1 MKTVSMVGTFPPHK
15 GISDTCVEQ
24 VKSLCGKVRI
34 KFIDFRHLY
43 PKWLY
48 PGTLIVDDFE
58 IPRLEHVTIARIISW
73 YNPFSWIKAA
83 FAAEGEILHV
93 HWWTYVLFAPLF
105 TIVTI
110 NRWRGRTIVCNVHNV
125 RGHESNPIDTLCT
138 RVFLSRID
146 CLIAHTADS
155 KAKIHRQFN
164 IDRSRIEVIP
174 LGIPDF
180 IVGRASRPE
189 ARNRLGIDAHKKVI
203 LCFGH
208 IRKYKGIGTLIQ
220 AFAQVRRKMDDC
232 LLVIAGETWVDWKPY
247 QDLIDSLGVGDD
259 ILLKLAFIDIRDV
272 KYYFHAADLVVLPY
286 SHFDGQSGPGRI
298 ALGYQ
303 KPMVVSNVG
312 GLPDLVPKVC
322 VFQAGNVDELAQKI
336 HSIVAD
342 EEVLHR
348 LHRYA
353 KAKNEALKWAN
364 IAGQT
369 LALYRRRR

>member
-24 VKSLCGKVRI
+24 VKSLCGKVKV
-34 KFIDFRHLY
+34 KFIDFKHLY
-43 PKWLY
+43 PKRFY
-48 PGTLIVDDFE
+48 PGTLIVRDFE
-58 IPRLEHVTIARIISW
+58 IPRLENVTIAKLISW

-83 FAAEGEILHV
+83 FAAEGDILHV
-93 HWWTYVLFAPLF
+93 HWWTYLLFAPLF

-110 NRWRGRTIVCNVHNV
+110 NRWRGRTIICNVHNV
-125 RGHESNPIDTLCT
+125 QGHESNPIDTLCT
-138 RVFLSRID
+138 RLFLSRMD

-155 KAKIHRQFN
+155 KAKIHSQFQ
-164 IDRSRIEVIP
+164 IDHARIEVIP

-180 IVGRASRPE
+180 IVGSASRSE
-189 ARNRLGIDAHKKVI
+189 ARKKLGISAHKKVL

-208 IRKYKGIGTLIQ
+208 IRKYKGIDILIQ
-220 AFAQVRRKMDDC
+220 AFAQVRRKMDHC

-247 QDLIDSLGVGDD
+247 QDLIDSHGLADV
-259 ILLKLAFIDIRDV
+259 ILLKLAFIDTRDV

-286 SHFDGQSGPGRI
+286 THFDAQSGPGRI
-298 ALGYQ
+298 ALGYE

-312 GLPDLVPKVC
+312 GLPDLVPKAC
-322 VFQAGNVDELAQKI
+322 VFQAGNVDDLARKI
-336 HSIVAD
+336 QSIVTN
-342 EEVLHR
+342 EEMLR
-348 LHRYA
+348 CLRRYA
-353 KAKNEALKWAN
+353 QSKNESLKWAN